1 MTATSS
7 ARKRRPN
14 SSARGKRI
22 PADFAY
28 NAVPGLSRKIR
39 EKLPQVR
46 PQSLGQAVLI
56 SGVTPA
62 ALAVPRLYLKRAGA
76 LKGQESES
84 GFLGTNFWV
93 WILA

>member
-1 MTATSS
+1 
-7 ARKRRPN
+7 
-14 SSARGKRI
+14 
-22 PADFAY
+22 
-28 NAVPGLSRKIR
+28 VPGLSRKIR